1 LTGETGNC
9 FRLRAEDRKIVM
21 AFEFPDALYN
31 KAKILVSSEFPRD
44 RSFAAQCDVAKKN
57 GNAYRIPA
65 LSQQKI
71 NA

>member
-9 FRLRAEDRKIVM
+9 FRLQAEDRRIVM

-44 RSFAAQCDVAKKN
+44 HRFPAQYDAAKKT
-57 GNAYRIPA
+57 GMPFAFPFFRGRKFNA
-65 LSQQKI
+65 
-71 NA
+71 